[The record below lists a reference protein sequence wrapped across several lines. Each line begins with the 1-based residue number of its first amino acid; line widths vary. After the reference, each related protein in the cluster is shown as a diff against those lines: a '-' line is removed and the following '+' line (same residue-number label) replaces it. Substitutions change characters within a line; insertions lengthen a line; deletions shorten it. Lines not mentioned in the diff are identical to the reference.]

1 MVPAMHA
8 TTASQM
14 LFIRA
19 PYRNTTPTPRMASR
33 INSCTATAAVLPRN
47 TPAGS
52 RPESR
57 RPSRA
62 PSTDSTDTERWM
74 ASTVENRMATQNR
87 PGAALAMGERS
98 GPSAKANRTRAM
110 TPKGA
115 TWLRA
120 TRERASILRSFPAM
134 SRVSRHMDDALY
146 ARSRG
151 GLGGQVTDR
160 FDGRFS
166 DGTDDPFAGHPA
178 TGDGHRPVSQ

>member
-120 TRERASILRSFPAM
+120 TR
-134 SRVSRHMDDALY
+134 
-146 ARSRG
+146 
-151 GLGGQVTDR
+151 
-160 FDGRFS
+160 DGN
-166 DGTDDPFAGHPA
+166 
-178 TGDGHRPVSQ
+178 RPVSQRLDQVGLMGGDDHGGSARRRLGDQLAQQGAGRRVQTGVGLIEQPQLG